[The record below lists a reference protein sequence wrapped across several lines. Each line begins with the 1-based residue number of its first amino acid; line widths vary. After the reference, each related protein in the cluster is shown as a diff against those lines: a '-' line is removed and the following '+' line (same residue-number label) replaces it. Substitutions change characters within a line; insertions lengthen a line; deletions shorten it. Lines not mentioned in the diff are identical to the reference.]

1 MPRSSRRSLRPR
13 RRATVEPQPDGLP
26 KTGLFTEP
34 IRVTLLQ
41 ALEPEILED
50 GSRRVTFRVE
60 VKDADDQR
68 CSDLAIDARVT
79 GPERTATVQ
88 VVTDLFGRAR
98 IRMTGPAGRYELEIL
113 EVAAKALQWAAGDGP
128 RTASVTVR

>member
-34 IRVTLLQ
+34 IRITLLH

-50 GSRRVTFRVE
+50 GARRVTFRIE
-60 VKDADDQR
+60 VKDAEGKR
-68 CSDLAIDARVT
+68 CSDLAVDARVT

-98 IRMTGPAGRYELEIL
+98 IRMSGPPGRYDL
-113 EVAAKALQWAAGDGP
+113 EVLDVAARALQWAAEEGP
-128 RTASVTVR
+128 RTATVEVR